1 MSYSVRGCVEGPWL
15 VNGFFRGANY
25 RPTEHKIS
33 YIPIYYN
40 LSEKM
45 FVNTHLSVDQWW
57 DWGWVVLLLLFCFWI
72 NRNMK
77 IWLNFRTLTVVNRVN
92 TRLYC
97 TLHLRKAAKNCP
109 KMKKTSCNK
118 RHAVSTPW
126 QIHSLMMLIDKKT
139 IKNAYNETTSDYIKK
154 IRYILHRNTVSTYI
168 YFRCENSIYTYMTMN
183 PLGFF
188 ECRSIKDFYW
198 KPTIWFTSLD
208 LKRDEN
214 LSMDCILTLKVGLR
228 VVLLSTASR

>member
-1 MSYSVRGCVEGPWL
+1 MC
-15 VNGFFRGANY
+15 RGAV
-25 RPTEHKIS
+25 IS
-33 YIPIYYN
+33 KRFFQRCKLQTHWAQNLVHIPIYYN

-57 DWGWVVLLLLFCFWI
+57 DWGWVVLLLFFCFWV

-118 RHAVSTPW
+118 RHAVSAPW

-154 IRYILHRNTVSTYI
+154 IKYI
-168 YFRCENSIYTYMTMN
+168 M
-183 PLGFF
+183 
-188 ECRSIKDFYW
+188 
-198 KPTIWFTSLD
+198 
-208 LKRDEN
+208 
-214 LSMDCILTLKVGLR
+214 
-228 VVLLSTASR
+228 

>member
-1 MSYSVRGCVEGPWL
+1 MWTGLIHVFIAPTTWEKLQKIVQKWRKHL
-15 VNGFFRGANY
+15 VI
-25 RPTEHKIS
+25 KD
-33 YIPIYYN
+33 
-40 LSEKM
+40 M
-45 FVNTHLSVDQWW
+45 LSVLLNKFIHYWW
-57 DWGWVVLLLLFCFWI
+57 C
-72 NRNMK
+72 
-77 IWLNFRTLTVVNRVN
+77 WL
-92 TRLYC
+92 
-97 TLHLRKAAKNCP
+97 
-109 KMKKTSCNK
+109 
-118 RHAVSTPW
+118 
-126 QIHSLMMLIDKKT
+126 IKKT

-154 IRYILHRNTVSTYI
+154 IKYILHRNTVSTYI